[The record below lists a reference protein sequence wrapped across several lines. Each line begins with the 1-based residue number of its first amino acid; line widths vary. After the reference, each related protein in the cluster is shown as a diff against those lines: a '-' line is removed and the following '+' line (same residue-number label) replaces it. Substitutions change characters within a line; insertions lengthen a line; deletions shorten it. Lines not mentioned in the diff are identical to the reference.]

1 MEQFI
6 PFLPLLVDGLR
17 TTLVIFAL
25 SAALAT
31 VFAVAAGVARHSGP
45 AWLGWPFAAVVE
57 FFRGTSCYVQL
68 FWVFYALPMFG
79 VSLTPLVASVTV
91 LGLNVGSYG
100 SEVVRGALRAVPTG
114 QIEAA
119 RALNYSRRQSMIHI
133 VAPQALRIAI
143 RPGANLL
150 VDLLKLTP
158 LTSLVTVTDLTRS
171 AMMIRNQTGD
181 TIAALLCIFVAYF
194 ILASLIYAGMNRL
207 EARLCKHMWAPSA
220 RGAA

>member
-1 MEQFI
+1 MEKLL
-6 PFLPLLVDGLR
+6 PFLPLLLDGLR

-25 SAALAT
+25 SALVAT
-31 VFAVAAGVARHSGP
+31 GFAIVAGVARHVGSRWL
-45 AWLGWPFAAVVE
+45 AWPVAAVVE
-57 FFRGTSCYVQL
+57 FFRGTSCFVQL

-79 VSLTPLVASVTV
+79 VTLSPLVASVFV

-119 RALNYSRRQSMIHI
+119 RALNYSRFQSLTHV
-133 VAPQALRIAI
+133 VAPQALRMAI

-158 LTSLVTVTDLTRS
+158 LTSLVTVADLTRS
-171 AMMIRNQTGD
+171 AMVMRNQTGD
-181 TIAALLCIFVAYF
+181 TLAAVLLIFVGYF
-194 ILASLIYAGMNRL
+194 ALASLIYAAMDRL
-207 EARLCKHMWAPSA
+207 EARLRRRVKAPEA
-220 RGAA
+220 RAAA